1 MNCSVVLKHINTPMN
16 RLIGMP
22 EKYLPSALDI
32 FSAASVVRLSYSCSI
47 MFRTHVN
54 QETKI
59 SYNAF
64 CSTVNQLCEIQ
75 CKYPVSPSSGYSFSY
90 TINRHIN

>member
-1 MNCSVVLKHINTPMN
+1 MN

-32 FSAASVVRLSYSCSI
+32 FSAASVERISYSCSI

-59 SYNAF
+59 KVIMPFAAQLNK
-64 CSTVNQLCEIQ
+64 LCEIHF
-75 CKYPVSPSSGYSFSY
+75 KYTVSPSSGYSFSY